1 MIKKTILAA
10 VIAAAALCLTIPA
23 AAEPQTYTTGDGVLS
38 IDLPDENWK
47 EMSDPGKWVS
57 FSDGANLITLEHLSN
72 GEDLPDIS
80 IADDHYVNVYQAI
93 ASTQNEVF
101 IITGSVVD
109 SAKIGDVC
117 NAIMSVKVLKYD
129 TKLAVKKEQQE
140 TSADYTIV
148 AMDATMYTTA
158 GVNVRAGY
166 STSDTVLGGLAAGS
180 SVHVTGKVQKDGADL
195 GWYQVAYNGASAY
208 ISASFLTDKAPASS
222 SQSSSAQFTGEAR
235 TIYEIDG
242 AAVTVYKRTDGQW
255 VDSQGGVYTQI
266 TDYEFSGA
274 NGAVLTTNKPQAYS
288 GNEPLSSG
296 FTAYWPNSNAT
307 TLTPYSDGYYYSS
320 EWVRYTDNQDGSYS
334 GADGSTLYDYDPIS
348 GSPDDAYEAD

>member
-1 MIKKTILAA
+1 MIKKTIFAA
-10 VIAAAALCLTIPA
+10 VVAAAAFCLTIPA
-23 AAEPQTYTTGDGVLS
+23 AAEPQTYTTEDGVLS

-101 IITGSVVD
+101 IITGSLVD

>member
-140 TSADYTIV
+140 TSAGYTIV

>member
-296 FTAYWPNSNAT
+296 FTAYWPNGNAT